1 MTNKLKEMIIKRARA
16 EKKGYHIEGEEIQI
30 FDKKYH
36 VNIINDEVWE
46 IK

>member
-1 MTNKLKEMIIKRARA
+1 MTNKLKAMIIKRAR
-16 EKKGYHIEGEEIQI
+16 EQRKGFDIEGDIFCV
-30 FDKKYH
+30 FDKIYH